1 MNAALGH
8 SGVLLGLA
16 ASVVGAGVIVYGLW
30 RRRPDIARTGRVY
43 AWLLLAGAVLATVA
57 MERALVTHDFSV
69 AFVAANNS
77 RATPLLYTV
86 TGMWS
91 ALAGSI
97 LLWGL
102 ILAGYIVAMVWR
114 FRRQAD
120 DPLVA
125 WATLVTLVVAAF
137 FFALMAGPAD
147 PFRTVSGAVPANGL
161 GPNVL
166 LQDNALVAFHPPVL
180 YLGFVGFTIPFA
192 FALASLVTGRTG
204 EGWQLAT
211 RRWSLFAWGFL
222 TVGIVLGAW
231 WSYQVLGWGG
241 FWAWDPVENA
251 SFLPWLCATAY
262 LHSVLVQERR
272 GLLRVWNLS
281 LVVATFSLTILGTF
295 LTRSGVI
302 ESVHAFS
309 DSDIGPLLL
318 GFFGVVLAV
327 GVGLIAWRGDRL
339 RAAGGIDAPVSREGA
354 FLVNNLLFVAFAFV
368 VLLGTVFP
376 LLYEAFRGQQ
386 VTVGAPYFDAMALPI
401 GLALLFLMAIGPALP
416 WRKARPAVVRDRLV
430 VPAWVGGLVIVGC
443 VVGGVR
449 GLAPLAAFGLG
460 AFAAAANLRQLAL
473 ATRAAHRAG
482 AGAWRGF
489 VGRANGGMVVHLG
502 VVVIAVALAAATS
515 FGHRGEVTL
524 RPGQSATS
532 GGHRISYEHLA
543 VVRSPVRTATEAVV
557 RVDGGGPLRPAV
569 SQFGSGAEPVGTPA
583 IDSGLEDDVYL
594 TVDAL
599 PTQARGPVT
608 IGVTVQPLVMWLWG
622 GGALVVL
629 GAVLAA
635 VPGRRRRPTDPA
647 SAPVPGTEARGA
659 ARPAAPAGAAPPGAP
674 GQGAPEAEP
683 APGTAESE
691 EPVPAATP

>member
-8 SGVLLGLA
+8 TGVLLGLA
-16 ASVVGAGVIVYGLW
+16 ASVAGAVVIAYGLW
-30 RRRPDIARTGRVY
+30 RQRPDIARTGRVY

-57 MERALVTHDFSV
+57 MERALITHDFSLS
-69 AFVAANNS
+69 FVAANNS
-77 RATPLLYTV
+77 RATPLLYTI

-137 FFALMAGPAD
+137 FFALMAGPSD
-147 PFRTVSGAVPANGL
+147 PFHTVSGAVPANGL

-192 FALASLVTGRTG
+192 FAVASLVTGRAG

-211 RRWSLFAWGFL
+211 RRWSLCAWGFL
-222 TVGIVLGAW
+222 TVGIILGAW

-281 LVVATFSLTILGTF
+281 LVIATFSLTILGTF

-318 GFFGVVLAV
+318 GFFAVVLV
-327 GVGLIAWRGDRL
+327 GGVGLIAWRGDRL
-339 RAAGGIDAPVSREGA
+339 RSAGGIDSPVSREGA

-401 GLALLFLMAIGPALP
+401 GLTLLFLMAIGPALP
-416 WRKARPAVVRDRLV
+416 WRKAQVAVVRDRLV

-443 VVGGVR
+443 VIGGVR
-449 GLAPLAAFGLG
+449 GVGPLAAFGLG
-460 AFAAAANLRQLAL
+460 GFAAAANIRQLVL
-473 ATRAAHRAG
+473 ATRAAHRSG
-482 AGAWRGF
+482 AGAWHGF

-502 VVVIAVALAAATS
+502 VVVIAVALASATS
-515 FGHRGEVTL
+515 FGHRAEVTL
-524 RPGQSATS
+524 RPGQSAVS
-532 GGHRISYEHLA
+532 DGHRISYVRLA
-543 VVRSPVRTATEAVV
+543 SVRSSARTATEALVL
-557 RVDGGGPLRPAV
+557 VDGHGPYRPAV
-569 SQFGSGAEPVGTPA
+569 SQFGSGTEPVGTPA
-583 IDSGLEDDVYL
+583 IDSTIEDDVYL

-599 PTQARGPVT
+599 PT
-608 IGVTVQPLVMWLWG
+608 
-622 GGALVVL
+622 
-629 GAVLAA
+629 
-635 VPGRRRRPTDPA
+635 GR
-647 SAPVPGTEARGA
+647 A
-659 ARPAAPAGAAPPGAP
+659 ARSPSASPCSPW
-674 GQGAPEAEP
+674 
-683 APGTAESE
+683 
-691 EPVPAATP
+691 